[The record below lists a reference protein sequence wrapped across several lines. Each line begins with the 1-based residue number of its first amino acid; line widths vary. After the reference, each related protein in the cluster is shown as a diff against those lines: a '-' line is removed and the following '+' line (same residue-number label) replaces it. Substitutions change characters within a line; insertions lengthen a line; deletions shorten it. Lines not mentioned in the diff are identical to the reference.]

1 LEFRLKIYNN
11 NKMASSAYGK
21 YYIFKDKDKDECYV
35 FNATTKQV
43 KELNKIINK
52 KFSIEK
58 IKMVNYYDVEN
69 YLKPYIL

>member
-1 LEFRLKIYNN
+1 
-11 NKMASSAYGK
+11 MASSAYGK